1 MRQVLCIS
9 FEIGAQKDDVPNL
22 VNHCSP
28 INESVSTAFT
38 GVQSGNHQAHLAKS
52 AVARNRYAIIRVQC
66 EHLLQGFAAGQN
78 LVFRF
83 FGASA
88 SRMGAVKSGIHD
100 GLQILWVF
108 GGTVKHQFR
117 RELVETLSIVPCRF
131 EVTEFGE
138 VFGSFVSVGSAN
150 SSDQFEFGSG
160 KHLFG
165 REGSS
170 NDPVD
175 AVRGKLLLNNRDA
188 AVTAELLEGFF
199 PATWN
204 GTMIVSNEFRT
215 RYALA
220 GLSKR
225 GGVNEVND
233 LPELR
238 LAEILNMGTRPDVQN

>member
-1 MRQVLCIS
+1 
-9 FEIGAQKDDVPNL
+9 
-22 VNHCSP
+22 
-28 INESVSTAFT
+28 
-38 GVQSGNHQAHLAKS
+38 
-52 AVARNRYAIIRVQC
+52 
-66 EHLLQGFAAGQN
+66 
-78 LVFRF
+78 
-83 FGASA
+83 
-88 SRMGAVKSGIHD
+88 MGAVKAGIHG

-108 GGTVKHQFR
+108 DGTVKHQFR

-138 VFGSFVSVGSAN
+138 VFGGFVSVGSAN
-150 SSDQFEFGSG
+150 SPDQFEFGSR

-165 REGSS
+165 GGRSS

-175 AVRGKLLLNNRDA
+175 AVRGKLLLNDRDV

-199 PATWN
+199 PATRN

-225 GGVNEVND
+225 GGVNEIND
-233 LPELR
+233 LPQLR
-238 LAEILNMGTRPDVQN
+238 LTEILDMGIRPDVQNQVFELCEIDSHDVEHLPFEADSVNAAYRRGAQTPNVI

>member
-1 MRQVLCIS
+1 M
-9 FEIGAQKDDVPNL
+9 
-22 VNHCSP
+22 
-28 INESVSTAFT
+28 
-38 GVQSGNHQAHLAKS
+38 
-52 AVARNRYAIIRVQC
+52 
-66 EHLLQGFAAGQN
+66 
-78 LVFRF
+78 
-83 FGASA
+83 
-88 SRMGAVKSGIHD
+88 
-100 GLQILWVF
+100 
-108 GGTVKHQFR
+108 
-117 RELVETLSIVPCRF
+117 PCRF

-138 VFGSFVSVGSAN
+138 VFGGFVSVGSAN
-150 SSDQFEFGSG
+150 SPDQFEFGSG

-238 LAEILNMGTRPDVQN
+238 LAEILDMGIRPDVQNQVFEFCEIESNAMQYLSVEMDSVNLAKSVRTSSGV